1 MGVYSSSVWTT
12 GLTHTYP
19 DNGTT
24 EYVVYWTSL
33 ARANV
38 KNSNGTN
45 WRNETKVN
53 IGGAY
58 SGNNSPVS
66 AVPPVVQ
73 VQDNTTFSYQVI
85 ATDADSDNLT
95 YRWGTKAEFFNGSGS
110 FVMPTGMTLSS
121 SGLIKWDVL
130 DNNSAISTVEDDLW
144 VSVIMVEDRHDNGS
158 VKSYIPI
165 DFWFKIAS
173 ASNDPPAIIGIPTT
187 TQTVTVGTTKNFT
200 FTSTDDSGAAPTVSV
215 LNPPSDNSSIWNTTT
230 SNSGGVMTFS
240 INFTPVS
247 SMDNAT
253 YAVNIRSTDNAS
265 MTKDQTLG
273 LRVSSVANA
282 DPTAP
287 ILLSPANG
295 DNITSPVTF
304 RFAGST
310 DSDGDNISYTMYICG
325 NSGFVGS
332 GLCAGTS
339 VTAGVNFV

>member
-1 MGVYSSSVWTT
+1 MQNGWSANHTHFRTSADYSNSYSSGSTSWGSGVWVEGHIGSIKADYYEIVWGDGTANTTLDHKILSRDNFTRGGTGNCTSSGSNICVNSTISEVGVYSSSVWTT

-110 FVMPTGMTLSS
+110 FVMPTGMT
-121 SGLIKWDVL
+121 
-130 DNNSAISTVEDDLW
+130 
-144 VSVIMVEDRHDNGS
+144 
-158 VKSYIPI
+158 
-165 DFWFKIAS
+165 
-173 ASNDPPAIIGIPTT
+173 
-187 TQTVTVGTTKNFT
+187 
-200 FTSTDDSGAAPTVSV
+200 
-215 LNPPSDNSSIWNTTT
+215 
-230 SNSGGVMTFS
+230 
-240 INFTPVS
+240 
-247 SMDNAT
+247 
-253 YAVNIRSTDNAS
+253 
-265 MTKDQTLG
+265 
-273 LRVSSVANA
+273 
-282 DPTAP
+282 
-287 ILLSPANG
+287 
-295 DNITSPVTF
+295 
-304 RFAGST
+304 
-310 DSDGDNISYTMYICG
+310 
-325 NSGFVGS
+325 
-332 GLCAGTS
+332 
-339 VTAGVNFV
+339 